1 MEEDVLNC
9 PADLKDVREQNI
21 IGLKKKGCKLY
32 FKGE

>member
-1 MEEDVLNC
+1 VEEDALNG
-9 PADLKDVREQNI
+9 PTDLKDVRERNI